1 MNAVHV
7 LRWDDGQ
14 AIRLPANIRLE
25 CDTVE
30 VIQRG
35 NEIVLRPVPA
45 DLARA
50 CELIAS
56 LEDPRAV
63 PA

>member
-14 AIRLPANIRLE
+14 AIRLPSNVRID

-35 NEIVLRPVPA
+35 DEIVLRPAPA
-45 DLARA
+45 ALSRA
-50 CELIAS
+50 AELIAT
-56 LEDPRAV
+56 LEDPRIV
-63 PA
+63 GT